1 MNTLTKEITM
11 FNVLVAHVQGTG
23 VLWHLA
29 PVSARD
35 SIQANGILPGA
46 HSDVVWLYVDK
57 DYTPSDYDLVRSI
70 EGSDGHY
77 TYRTSLDLWAV
88 QATPEV
94 LATMQLD
101 THLQDVA
108 PYSAVVVPCV
118 SLPATLHTPCH
129 RRAGSSTRDPINRP
143 VSAYKESINQLNQTK
158 EGKEMSTV
166 PNNNDG
172 IKISLDPRVQAQLMV
187 EEITGVMHP
196 LSYFD
201 RKDLELEELQAWAE
215 LNKGEEGKEMKE
227 QTLIVWSDTDGKS
240 GEYVVCKQK
249 YSSWLEEVN
258 HPGSVLRTT
267 KVITVMTDKVCECS
281 LHSEF

>member
-1 MNTLTKEITM
+1 M

-57 DYTPSDYDLVRSI
+57 DYTPSDYDLVRSV

>member
-11 FNVLVAHVQGTG
+11 FNALIAHVQGTG

-35 SIQANGILPGA
+35 SIQANGILPGT

-57 DYTPSDYDLVRSI
+57 DYTPSDYDLARGTA
-70 EGSDGHY
+70 GSDGHY

-94 LATMQLD
+94 LASMQLD

-143 VSAYKESINQLNQTK
+143 VSAYKESINQIYQQK
-158 EGKEMSTV
+158 EGKAMKAMSFKKGDLVTIRLKGKPTV
-166 PNNNDG
+166 SAREYVIVDVISAMSASFRGEYEAKAIGSDVSEYFTVWNDSYDDSAINQLG
-172 IKISLDPRVQAQLMV
+172 YEVKIQ
-187 EEITGVMHP
+187 
-196 LSYFD
+196 
-201 RKDLELEELQAWAE
+201 
-215 LNKGEEGKEMKE
+215 
-227 QTLIVWSDTDGKS
+227 DTDDFNFDN
-240 GEYVVCKQK
+240 
-249 YSSWLEEVN
+249 SSN
-258 HPGSVLRTT
+258 N
-267 KVITVMTDKVCECS
+267 K
-281 LHSEF
+281 

>member
-1 MNTLTKEITM
+1 
-11 FNVLVAHVQGTG
+11 
-23 VLWHLA
+23 
-29 PVSARD
+29 
-35 SIQANGILPGA
+35 
-46 HSDVVWLYVDK
+46 
-57 DYTPSDYDLVRSI
+57 
-70 EGSDGHY
+70 
-77 TYRTSLDLWAV
+77 
-88 QATPEV
+88 
-94 LATMQLD
+94 
-101 THLQDVA
+101 
-108 PYSAVVVPCV
+108 
-118 SLPATLHTPCH
+118 
-129 RRAGSSTRDPINRP
+129 
-143 VSAYKESINQLNQTK
+143 
-158 EGKEMSTV
+158 MSTV

-201 RKDLELEELQAWAE
+201 REDLELEELQAWAE

-258 HPGSVLRTT
+258 YPGSVLRTT
-267 KVITVMTDKVCECS
+267 KVITVVTDKVCECS

>member
-1 MNTLTKEITM
+1 MNTLTREITM
-11 FNVLVAHVQGTG
+11 FNALVAYVQGTG

-35 SIQANGILPGA
+35 SIQANGILPGT

-57 DYTPSDYDLVRSI
+57 DYTPSDYDLVRSV

-101 THLQDVA
+101 AHLQDVA

-118 SLPATLHTPCH
+118 SLPATLHTPRY
-129 RRAGSSTRDPINRP
+129 RRVGSSTRDPINRP
-143 VSAYKESINQLNQTK
+143 VSAYKESINQLNQQK

-187 EEITGVMHP
+187 EEITGVLHP

-215 LNKGEEGKEMKE
+215 LHKGE
-227 QTLIVWSDTDGKS
+227 
-240 GEYVVCKQK
+240 
-249 YSSWLEEVN
+249 
-258 HPGSVLRTT
+258 
-267 KVITVMTDKVCECS
+267 
-281 LHSEF
+281 

>member
-1 MNTLTKEITM
+1 M